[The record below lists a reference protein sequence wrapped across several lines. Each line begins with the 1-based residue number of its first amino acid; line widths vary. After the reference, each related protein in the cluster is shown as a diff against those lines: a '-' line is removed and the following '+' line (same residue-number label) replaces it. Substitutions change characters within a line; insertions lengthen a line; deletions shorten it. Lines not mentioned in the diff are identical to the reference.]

1 MTTHGAMQL
10 NLDTNIENYGLCDI
24 LNLFQIPAAFNE
36 EHLKHAKR
44 IVLKTHPDKS
54 PLPKEYFLFFTKAY
68 RILHR
73 IYSMRHEHAQGY
85 AHAEKYKD
93 LISNEQEYGCNAST
107 SSATMNKL
115 STMAPSEFNKWFN
128 EAFERYRVP
137 DEERDS
143 GYDEWF
149 RNGDVDK
156 TDSDI
161 GDRMSKTQWASS
173 IETAR
178 SRMMA
183 LVPGS
188 ASEPVSYYSGDGLT
202 SSKNLQYEDLKRAH
216 TETMI
221 PITEHDIQTHTSSR
235 SRNVE
240 DLRMQRSSWSS
251 SFVPASKT
259 DAMRKLD
266 LEKEHDAEQ
275 CTHRA
280 YAMAKQDEIAR
291 EMNKKFMRELRTIC
305 NS

>member
-1 MTTHGAMQL
+1 MQL

-73 IYSMRHEHAQGY
+73 IYSMRHEQAQGY
-85 AHAEKYKD
+85 AHADKYND
-93 LISNEQEYGCNAST
+93 LISGDQDYGCNAST
-107 SSATMNKL
+107 SVATMNKL
-115 STMAPSEFNKWFN
+115 STMDPSEFNKWFN
-128 EAFERYRVP
+128 DAFERYRVP
-137 DEERDS
+137 DDDRDN
-143 GYDEWF
+143 GYEEWF
-149 RNGDVDK
+149 RNGDLDK
-156 TDSDI
+156 GETEY
-161 GDRMSKTQWASS
+161 GNRMSKTQWASS
-173 IETAR
+173 IESAR

-188 ASEPVSYYSGDGLT
+188 ASEPVSYYSGGDG
-202 SSKNLQYEDLKRAH
+202 SKNLHYEDLKQAH

-240 DLRMQRSSWSS
+240 DLRLQRSSWSS

-259 DAMRKLD
+259 EAMRRLD
-266 LEKEHDAEQ
+266 LEKEHDVEQ
-275 CTHRA
+275 STHRA